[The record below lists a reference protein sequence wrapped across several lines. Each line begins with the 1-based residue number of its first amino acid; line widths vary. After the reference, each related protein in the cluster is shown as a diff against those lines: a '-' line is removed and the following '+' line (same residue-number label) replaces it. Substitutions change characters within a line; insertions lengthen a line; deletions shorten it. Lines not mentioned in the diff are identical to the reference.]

1 MMSAS
6 YSVWSL
12 KLFSP
17 SQISIWM
24 RTNGNFRSRT
34 EGDFSS
40 FWGRRR
46 GVFDSWVGPFKIGFI
61 GEPPVELLW
70 AGTKQ
75 HRSQRHLALRTRV
88 VSAGLMHSFPN
99 TAPSTPSKSWHCAPM
114 RWGGHCPY
122 SEPGRSCPRVAGMGP
137 SWPEVAAPCDGRAS
151 TSSRRWE
158 AGVLGGEEWVWD
170 QTQRTKV
177 TQASSL
183 STEQRK
189 YPGAFISLWLLR
201 TA

>member
-17 SQISIWM
+17 SQVSIWM

-34 EGDFSS
+34 EGDFSF

-46 GVFDSWVGPFKIGFI
+46 GVFGSWVGPVKIGFI
-61 GEPPVELLW
+61 GEPPMELLW

-114 RWGGHCPY
+114 RWGGHGLTVNQGGLA
-122 SEPGRSCPRVAGMGP
+122 PGWPAWAPPSQRWQPLVTEGP
-137 SWPEVAAPCDGRAS
+137 LPPPADGKH
-151 TSSRRWE
+151 E
-158 AGVLGGEEWVWD
+158 
-170 QTQRTKV
+170 
-177 TQASSL
+177 
-183 STEQRK
+183 
-189 YPGAFISLWLLR
+189 F
-201 TA
+201 